1 MNIHTTNERAFIN
14 ELNELEQ
21 LAYRTSI
28 KIQTQINSEIRDAR
42 VSTFYFMAQVIRSLK
57 IYLILKKEYL
67 DHQEW
72 YIETYLSKYKQQW
85 PITAGKVSQIVND
98 HRVLTKEFNEVMLMG
113 YPQILFS
120 IVESKFRLFQMTI
133 DPNALKGK
141 SHEFYHV
148 YTWLLTRVNKTR
160 YKRLLRFFA
169 LIRNT
174 IHNNGK
180 YMNTN
185 YMHVRIQYREKNTN
199 LITISLSITEVAHL
213 VCYYCKSRQMLS
225 I

>member
-1 MNIHTTNERAFIN
+1 
-14 ELNELEQ
+14 
-21 LAYRTSI
+21 
-28 KIQTQINSEIRDAR
+28 
-42 VSTFYFMAQVIRSLK
+42 
-57 IYLILKKEYL
+57 
-67 DHQEW
+67 
-72 YIETYLSKYKQQW
+72 
-85 PITAGKVSQIVND
+85 
-98 HRVLTKEFNEVMLMG
+98 MG

-141 SHEFYHV
+141 SHEFFHV